1 MHRLRPRPRRA
12 TLVLAVVA
20 LLIIEEL
27 APFDFAVEV
36 ARFDLWPFM
45 AWVNAGWDVT
55 VQELDWIQLF
65 GKLFLYGALL
75 WVVRE
80 WGASTDFAFGMM
92 LTIATVVEVLQIW
105 LPGEHASITDPL
117 LALVIGLLFRSLYR
131 RSRSRRL
138 SSATRDLSL
147 RER

>member
-1 MHRLRPRPRRA
+1 M
-12 TLVLAVVA
+12 LAVVA

-27 APFDFAVEV
+27 APFDFSRQA
-36 ARFDLWPFM
+36 AQFDFWPFL
-45 AWVNAGWDVT
+45 ALVDSGWNLAVVDWVQV
-55 VQELDWIQLF
+55 F

-80 WGASTDFAFGMM
+80 WGASTEFAFGVM
-92 LTIATVVEVLQIW
+92 LTIATVVELLQIW

-117 LALVIGLLFRSLYR
+117 LALAVGLVFRSLYR
-131 RSRSRRL
+131 HRPRRIAGPTN
-138 SSATRDLSL
+138 SLSL

>member
-1 MHRLRPRPRRA
+1 
-12 TLVLAVVA
+12 VLAVVA

-27 APFDFAVEV
+27 APFDFTHQVAHFDFWPFLALVDSGWDLAVVDWVEV
-36 ARFDLWPFM
+36 
-45 AWVNAGWDVT
+45 
-55 VQELDWIQLF
+55 F

-80 WGASTDFAFGMM
+80 WGASTDFAFGVMVSVASV
-92 LTIATVVEVLQIW
+92 IEVLQIW

-117 LALVIGLLFRSLYR
+117 LALLIGLVFRSLYGR
-131 RSRSRRL
+131 QGPRRL
-138 SSATRDLSL
+138 AGAPGDLSL